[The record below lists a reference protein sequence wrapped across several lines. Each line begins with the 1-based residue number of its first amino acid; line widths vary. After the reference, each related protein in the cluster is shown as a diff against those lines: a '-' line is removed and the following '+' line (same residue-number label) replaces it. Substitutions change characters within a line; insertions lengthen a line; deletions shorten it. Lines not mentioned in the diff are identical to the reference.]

1 MKRMKRFGQRWNLR
15 NNNVL
20 IAILLVIS
28 MISCNRAEQHSNDL
42 KCIFSDSLHRFEY
55 YRGAKQIIIRVD
67 SNLFYFTSD
76 NRLVKV
82 YTRSVVNGKRMFVNG
97 KVYYFDRKS
106 GTLDS
111 VKSYQKNKLH
121 GYSVV
126 YDRAG
131 KIISARK
138 FDKIKSR

>member
-1 MKRMKRFGQRWNLR
+1 MKRMKRFCQKWNMR
-15 NNNVL
+15 NNKVL

-67 SNLFYFTSD
+67 SSLFYFTSD

-82 YTRSVVNGKRMFVNG
+82 YTRSVVNKKQVFVNG
-97 KVYYFDRKS
+97 KVLYFDRKS

-111 VKSYQKNKLH
+111 MKSYWRNKLH
-121 GYSVV
+121 GYSII
-126 YDRAG
+126 YDREG

-138 FDKIKSR
+138 I

>member
-1 MKRMKRFGQRWNLR
+1 MKRFGQKWNLR

-28 MISCNRAEQHSNDL
+28 MISCNRVEQHSNDL

-67 SNLFYFTSD
+67 SSLFYFTSD

-82 YTRSVVNGKRMFVNG
+82 YTRNVVNRKQVFVNG
-97 KVYYFDRKS
+97 KVLYFDRKS

-111 VKSYQKNKLH
+111 MKSYRRNKLH
-121 GYSVV
+121 GYSII
-126 YDRAG
+126 YDREG
-131 KIISARK
+131 MIISARK
-138 FDKIKSR
+138 I

>member
-1 MKRMKRFGQRWNLR
+1 MKRMKRFGQKWNMR
-15 NNNVL
+15 NNKVL

-28 MISCNRAEQHSNDL
+28 MVSCNRAEQHSNDL

-82 YTRSVVNGKRMFVNG
+82 YTRNVVNRKQVFVNG
-97 KVYYFDRKS
+97 KVLYFDRKS

-111 VKSYQKNKLH
+111 MKSYRRNKLH
-121 GYSVV
+121 GYSII
-126 YDRAG
+126 YDREG
-131 KIISARK
+131 MIISARNN
-138 FDKIKSR
+138 R

>member
-1 MKRMKRFGQRWNLR
+1 MKRMKRFGQKWNLR
-15 NNNVL
+15 INNVL
-20 IAILLVIS
+20 VAILLVIS

-82 YTRSVVNGKRMFVNG
+82 YTRSVVNRKQVFVNG
-97 KVYYFDRKS
+97 KVLYFDRKS

-111 VKSYQKNKLH
+111 MKSYRRNKLH
-121 GYSVV
+121 GYSII
-126 YDRAG
+126 YDREG
-131 KIISARK
+131 MIISARK
-138 FDKIKSR
+138 I

>member
-1 MKRMKRFGQRWNLR
+1 MKRMKRFGQKWNMR
-15 NNNVL
+15 NNKVL

-67 SNLFYFTSD
+67 SSLFYFTSD

-82 YTRSVVNGKRMFVNG
+82 YTRSVVNRKQVFVNG
-97 KVYYFDRKS
+97 KVLYFDRKS

-111 VKSYQKNKLH
+111 MKSYRRNKLH
-121 GYSVV
+121 GYSII
-126 YDRAG
+126 YDREG
-131 KIISARK
+131 MIISARE
-138 FDKIKSR
+138 I

>member
-1 MKRMKRFGQRWNLR
+1 MR
-15 NNNVL
+15 NNKVL

-67 SNLFYFTSD
+67 SSLFYFTSD

-82 YTRSVVNGKRMFVNG
+82 YTRSVVNKKQVFVNG
-97 KVYYFDRKS
+97 KVLYFDRKS

-111 VKSYQKNKLH
+111 MKSYQKNKLH
-121 GYSVV
+121 GYSII
-126 YDRAG
+126 YDREG
-131 KIISARK
+131 MIISARK
-138 FDKIKSR
+138 I

>member
-1 MKRMKRFGQRWNLR
+1 MKRMKRFGQKWNLR
-15 NNNVL
+15 INNVL

-67 SNLFYFTSD
+67 SSLFYFTSD

-82 YTRSVVNGKRMFVNG
+82 YTRSVVNKKQVFVNG
-97 KVYYFDRKS
+97 KVLYFDRKS

-111 VKSYQKNKLH
+111 LKSYKRNKPH
-121 GYSVV
+121 GYSII
-126 YDRAG
+126 YNREG
-131 KIISARK
+131 KIVSARK
-138 FDKIKSR
+138 I

>member
-1 MKRMKRFGQRWNLR
+1 MKRMKRFGQKWNLR

-82 YTRSVVNGKRMFVNG
+82 YTRSVINERQVLMNGKA
-97 KVYYFDRKS
+97 YYFDRKS

-111 VKSYQKNKLH
+111 SKSYKRNKPH
-121 GYSVV
+121 GYSII
-126 YDRAG
+126 YDREG
-131 KIISARK
+131 MIISARK
-138 FDKIKSR
+138 I

>member
-28 MISCNRAEQHSNDL
+28 MISCNRAEQHSNGL

-67 SNLFYFTSD
+67 SSLFYFTSD

-138 FDKIKSR
+138 FDKTKSR

>member
-1 MKRMKRFGQRWNLR
+1 MKRMKRFCQKWNMR
-15 NNNVL
+15 NNKVL

-67 SNLFYFTSD
+67 SSLFYFTSD

-82 YTRSVVNGKRMFVNG
+82 YTRSVVNKKQVFVNG
-97 KVYYFDRKS
+97 KVLYFDRKS

-111 VKSYQKNKLH
+111 MKSYRRNKLH
-121 GYSVV
+121 GYSII
-126 YDRAG
+126 YDREG
-131 KIISARK
+131 MIISARK
-138 FDKIKSR
+138 I

>member
-1 MKRMKRFGQRWNLR
+1 MKRMKRFCQKWNMR
-15 NNNVL
+15 NNKVL

-67 SNLFYFTSD
+67 SSLFYFTSD

-82 YTRSVVNGKRMFVNG
+82 YTRSVVNKKQVFVNG
-97 KVYYFDRKS
+97 KVLYFDRKS

-111 VKSYQKNKLH
+111 MKSYQKNKLH
-121 GYSVV
+121 GYSII
-126 YDRAG
+126 YDREG
-131 KIISARK
+131 MIISARK
-138 FDKIKSR
+138 I

>member
-1 MKRMKRFGQRWNLR
+1 MQKFGQKWNLR
-15 NNNVL
+15 NTNVL

-67 SNLFYFTSD
+67 SSLFYFTSD

-82 YTRSVVNGKRMFVNG
+82 YTRSVVNRKQVFVNG
-97 KVYYFDRKS
+97 KVLYFDRKS

-111 VKSYQKNKLH
+111 MKSYRRNKLH
-121 GYSVV
+121 GYSII
-126 YDRAG
+126 YDREG
-131 KIISARK
+131 MIISARK
-138 FDKIKSR
+138 I

>member
-1 MKRMKRFGQRWNLR
+1 
-15 NNNVL
+15 
-20 IAILLVIS
+20 

-55 YRGAKQIIIRVD
+55 YRGAGQIIIRVD
-67 SNLFYFTSD
+67 SSYFYFTSD

-82 YTRSVVNGKRMFVNG
+82 YTRSVINERQVLINGKA
-97 KVYYFDRKS
+97 YYFDRKS

-111 VKSYQKNKLH
+111 SKSYKRNKPH
-121 GYSVV
+121 GSII
-126 YDRAG
+126 YDREG

-138 FDKIKSR
+138 I

>member
-1 MKRMKRFGQRWNLR
+1 MKRMKRFGQKWNMT
-15 NNNVL
+15 NNKVL

-82 YTRSVVNGKRMFVNG
+82 YTRSVVNRKQVFVNG
-97 KVYYFDRKS
+97 KVLYFDRKS

-111 VKSYQKNKLH
+111 MKSYRRNKLH
-121 GYSVV
+121 GYSII
-126 YDRAG
+126 YDREG
-131 KIISARK
+131 MIISARE
-138 FDKIKSR
+138 I

>member
-1 MKRMKRFGQRWNLR
+1 MKRMKRFGQKWNLR

-67 SNLFYFTSD
+67 SSLFYFTSD

-82 YTRSVVNGKRMFVNG
+82 YTRNVVNRKQVFVNG
-97 KVYYFDRKS
+97 KVLYFDRKS

-111 VKSYQKNKLH
+111 MKSYRRNKLH
-121 GYSVV
+121 GYSII
-126 YDRAG
+126 YDREG
-131 KIISARK
+131 MIISARK
-138 FDKIKSR
+138 I

>member
-1 MKRMKRFGQRWNLR
+1 MKRFGQKWNMR
-15 NNNVL
+15 NNKVL

-67 SNLFYFTSD
+67 SSLFYFTSD

-82 YTRSVVNGKRMFVNG
+82 YTRSVVNRKQVFVNG
-97 KVYYFDRKS
+97 KVLYFDRKS

-111 VKSYQKNKLH
+111 MKSYRRNKLH
-121 GYSVV
+121 GYSII
-126 YDRAG
+126 YDREG
-131 KIISARK
+131 MIISARE
-138 FDKIKSR
+138 I

>member
-1 MKRMKRFGQRWNLR
+1 MR
-15 NNNVL
+15 NNKVL

-67 SNLFYFTSD
+67 SSLFYFTSD

-82 YTRSVVNGKRMFVNG
+82 YTRSVVNRKQVFVNG
-97 KVYYFDRKS
+97 KVLYFDRKS

-111 VKSYQKNKLH
+111 MKSYQKNKLH
-121 GYSVV
+121 GYSII
-126 YDRAG
+126 YDREG
-131 KIISARK
+131 MIISARK
-138 FDKIKSR
+138 I

>member
-1 MKRMKRFGQRWNLR
+1 MKRMKRFGQKWNMR
-15 NNNVL
+15 NNKVL

-67 SNLFYFTSD
+67 SSLFYFTSD

-82 YTRSVVNGKRMFVNG
+82 YTRSVVNRKQVFVNG
-97 KVYYFDRKS
+97 KVLYFDRKS

-111 VKSYQKNKLH
+111 MKSYRRNKLH
-121 GYSVV
+121 GYS
-126 YDRAG
+126 
-131 KIISARK
+131 IIL
-138 FDKIKSR
+138 

>member
-1 MKRMKRFGQRWNLR
+1 MKRMKRFCQKWNMR
-15 NNNVL
+15 NNKVL

-28 MISCNRAEQHSNDL
+28 MISCNRVEQHSNDL

-67 SNLFYFTSD
+67 SSLFYFTSD

-82 YTRSVVNGKRMFVNG
+82 YTRSVVNKKQVFVNG
-97 KVYYFDRKS
+97 KVLYFDRKS

-111 VKSYQKNKLH
+111 MKSYQKNKLH
-121 GYSVV
+121 GYSII
-126 YDRAG
+126 YDREG
-131 KIISARK
+131 MIISARK
-138 FDKIKSR
+138 I

>member
-1 MKRMKRFGQRWNLR
+1 MKRMKRFCQKWNMR
-15 NNNVL
+15 NNKVL

-42 KCIFSDSLHRFEY
+42 KCIFSDSLHRFED

-67 SNLFYFTSD
+67 SSLFYFTSD

-82 YTRSVVNGKRMFVNG
+82 YTRSVVNKKQVFVNG
-97 KVYYFDRKS
+97 KVLYFDRKS

-111 VKSYQKNKLH
+111 MKSYQKNKLH
-121 GYSVV
+121 GYSII
-126 YDRAG
+126 YDREG
-131 KIISARK
+131 MIISARK
-138 FDKIKSR
+138 I

>member
-1 MKRMKRFGQRWNLR
+1 MKRMKRFGQKWNLR
-15 NNNVL
+15 INNVL

-28 MISCNRAEQHSNDL
+28 MISCNRSEQHSNDL

-67 SNLFYFTSD
+67 SCLFYFTSD

-82 YTRSVVNGKRMFVNG
+82 YTRSVFNERQVLMNGKA
-97 KVYYFDRKS
+97 YYFDRKS

-111 VKSYQKNKLH
+111 SKSYKRNKPY
-121 GYSVV
+121 GYSII
-126 YDRAG
+126 YDREG
-131 KIISARK
+131 KIISARE
-138 FDKIKSR
+138 I